1 MSESLAHEHDFIP
14 VEINKGNCCYVQC
27 VTCNSYFC
35 QSCGKLLN
43 KVNHPINRAKD
54 WQGTTITIKRK

>member
-14 VEINKGNCCYVQC
+14 VEINKENCSYVQC